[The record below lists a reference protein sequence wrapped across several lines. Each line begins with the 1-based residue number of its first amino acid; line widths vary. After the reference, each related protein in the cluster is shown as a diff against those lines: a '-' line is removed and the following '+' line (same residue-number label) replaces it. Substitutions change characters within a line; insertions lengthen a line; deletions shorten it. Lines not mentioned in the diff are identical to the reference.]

1 MGWFSSKKKTYVSTS
16 VSRLFKD
23 KDIPEIRKKNM
34 IDRVMKNE
42 PMTQA
47 IINNALDSQALKL
60 ERAYRRA
67 ARGDYYYG
75 VPNHN
80 IYNAGSGR
88 DAVENILVSQT
99 GTTVRLDY
107 FYFAPLNNLHYGW
120 HVLTRDYQYNQFR
133 NTLVYNGTTYWVTDM
148 VGRINTQAIT
158 SDATAETVQELVPDD
173 GTLAVWDRHPQDR
186 YTPFRSGSAKTPV
199 WEFSPDLDDGTV
211 VYLVDKDGNETTLT
225 ISTVDFDRD
234 LECFQAKYQY
244 TEGGQRK
251 IGYFTYEYG
260 QGAYPELDALYSA
273 EPVGQ
278 GTFFPVLIFRAN
290 DENRTA
296 PEYHGTP
303 AYESSVDLARSIGL
317 DYQYLGDQVH
327 ENENAHKLDQAILM
341 MGVPAS
347 TEDPDEAEYLFLF
360 FNWLFNQSGD
370 TTHLNALGS
379 LRSYRPGQAIE
390 IKEVDF
396 NSTLSF
402 DRLVRKERQGTVTA
416 VGRYTCE
423 EGSITRYRTIKR
435 TSYNHMTDSHE
446 TTEVTEAYEIPVI
459 WYRYQNTAGTYLELE
474 VRNLTLR
481 YNIYGNKGVDAN
493 VGSDKLLVPLD
504 YYICRSMR
512 YDRKERLYYRSLHFV
527 FNARITETV
536 KWYERGVFQVI
547 LAIAVVVITIYTGG
561 TGAALTTALSSGAYA
576 AAAIIIIEALV
587 TSYLVG
593 IAIQE
598 GMKLVIK
605 ELGIDAG
612 IVLAVAAFVAAVY
625 GGMTDADWVKH
636 AIQAGNNL
644 TSITMEEYVKQE
656 IAAYNSEKQAFE
668 LLAEEKMKELEE
680 AENLLQ
686 QYPLLDPRSFVAQEP
701 MLIVGESPDSLYTRT
716 VHTGN
721 PGILQ
726 YDYIESYVTLNTRL
740 PTFDELVGET
750 FL

>member
-1 MGWFSSKKKTYVSTS
+1 M
-16 VSRLFKD
+16 
-23 KDIPEIRKKNM
+23 
-34 IDRVMKNE
+34 
-42 PMTQA
+42 
-47 IINNALDSQALKL
+47 
-60 ERAYRRA
+60 
-67 ARGDYYYG
+67 
-75 VPNHN
+75 
-80 IYNAGSGR
+80 
-88 DAVENILVSQT
+88 
-99 GTTVRLDY
+99 
-107 FYFAPLNNLHYGW
+107 
-120 HVLTRDYQYNQFR
+120 
-133 NTLVYNGTTYWVTDM
+133 
-148 VGRINTQAIT
+148 
-158 SDATAETVQELVPDD
+158 
-173 GTLAVWDRHPQDR
+173 
-186 YTPFRSGSAKTPV
+186 
-199 WEFSPDLDDGTV
+199 
-211 VYLVDKDGNETTLT
+211 
-225 ISTVDFDRD
+225 
-234 LECFQAKYQY
+234 
-244 TEGGQRK
+244 
-251 IGYFTYEYG
+251 
-260 QGAYPELDALYSA
+260 
-273 EPVGQ
+273 
-278 GTFFPVLIFRAN
+278 
-290 DENRTA
+290 
-296 PEYHGTP
+296 
-303 AYESSVDLARSIGL
+303 
-317 DYQYLGDQVH
+317 
-327 ENENAHKLDQAILM
+327 
-341 MGVPAS
+341 
-347 TEDPDEAEYLFLF
+347 
-360 FNWLFNQSGD
+360 
-370 TTHLNALGS
+370 
-379 LRSYRPGQAIE
+379 
-390 IKEVDF
+390 
-396 NSTLSF
+396 
-402 DRLVRKERQGTVTA
+402 
-416 VGRYTCE
+416 
-423 EGSITRYRTIKR
+423 
-435 TSYNHMTDSHE
+435 
-446 TTEVTEAYEIPVI
+446 
-459 WYRYQNTAGTYLELE
+459 
-474 VRNLTLR
+474 
-481 YNIYGNKGVDAN
+481 
-493 VGSDKLLVPLD
+493 GSDKLLVPLD

-527 FNARITETV
+527 FNARVTETV